1 METLKEIIIILAF
14 IILLVLGIFFGVK
27 ALSGNSGDTSV
38 TNSNSI
44 ISALNQKN
52 NEKLNRYVEKYG
64 SEGFGFV
71 AYVLSIIQRYSI
83 PICVLIYVVGA
94 FYYYVISIK
103 KFVEGERGYGMI
115 VSSIIFLVIAQV
127 APLVFAL
134 IVTIGRS

>member
-1 METLKEIIIILAF
+1 METLKEILIILVF
-14 IILLVLGIFFGVK
+14 IVILVLAIFFGVK
-27 ALSGNSGDTSV
+27 ALSNNNENINTD
-38 TNSNSI
+38 SNSI
-44 ISALNQKN
+44 ISMLNQKN
-52 NEKLNRYVEKYG
+52 NKHLNKYVEKYD
-64 SEGFGFV
+64 SEGFGLV

-83 PICVLIYVVGA
+83 PICVLLYVVGA

-115 VSSIIFLVIAQV
+115 VSSIVFLVIAQV